1 MTENQPIDAT
11 SLPLTR
17 AVYALQLNGEGGC
30 LPLTVA
36 APLAISHPAWLHLDA
51 NDAES
56 RHWLAATPLVPET
69 LRQSLSGESLRPRMT
84 RQGEGALLTLRS
96 IELTSPAAVSH
107 WVVIRIYATGTL
119 LLTSGQRQS
128 AVLEAVR
135 GDLLGN
141 LGADDTSGLLV
152 AIADA
157 LVDQV
162 SEAIDTLHDRII
174 DMEDSLLDQQLPP
187 RGELAQLRKQLIVMR
202 RYLAPQRDVLA
213 RLAIER
219 LPWLTDDD
227 RRRLQD
233 IADRL
238 GRGLE
243 DLDSCIAR
251 TALLADEIAS
261 LVADALNRRTY
272 TMSLLAM
279 LFLPATFLT
288 GLFGVNLGGI
298 PGNASPLAFML
309 FCLLLLILA
318 TCVALWL
325 KRSKWL

>member
-1 MTENQPIDAT
+1 MMGED
-11 SLPLTR
+11 LPLGQ
-17 AVYALQLNGEGGC
+17 AIYALQLDGQGGC
-30 LPLTVA
+30 RALTDHTQA
-36 APLAISHPAWLHLDA
+36 SLAQPAWLHLDYREA
-51 NDAES
+51 PIRD
-56 RHWLAATPLVPET
+56 WLATTPLLPDP
-69 LRQSLSGESLRPRMT
+69 LRQSLSGESLRPRLT
-84 RQGEGALLTLRS
+84 RQGEGVLITLRS
-96 IELTSPAAVSH
+96 IHLDPAADTHPDPWVVLRMYVTGSLILTSAHRDSAMLAPVVEELQGGSGAV
-107 WVVIRIYATGTL
+107 
-119 LLTSGQRQS
+119 
-128 AVLEAVR
+128 
-135 GDLLGN
+135 N
-141 LGADDTSGLLV
+141 GAGLLV

-157 LVDQV
+157 LVDQL
-162 SEAIDTLHDRII
+162 SDAIDARHDCII
-174 DMEDSLLDQQLPP
+174 DMEDRLLDQQFPP
-187 RGELAQLRKQLIVMR
+187 RGELAMLRKQLIVMR

-213 RLAIER
+213 RLACER
-219 LPWLTDDD
+219 LGWLGDDD

-261 LVADALNRRTY
+261 QVADALNRRTY

-298 PGNASPLAFML
+298 PGSESPLAFVL

-318 TCVALWL
+318 FCVVIGL